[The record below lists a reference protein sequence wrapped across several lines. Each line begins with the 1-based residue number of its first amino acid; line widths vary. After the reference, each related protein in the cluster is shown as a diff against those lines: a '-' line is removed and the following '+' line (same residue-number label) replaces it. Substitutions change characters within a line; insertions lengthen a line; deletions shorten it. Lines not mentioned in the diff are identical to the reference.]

1 MQAYRVYTGATP
13 AALYNMGDP
22 LLDLAIGN
30 VDFSSAEFAA
40 ATGLGTVGDFLM
52 VRLVGV
58 GPGHIKITFTNV
70 AE

>member
-30 VDFSSAEFAA
+30 EDLSPAEFAA